1 MGDIIDLFVGYK
13 QLEAKIDFI
22 HEALVKKGIIKA
34 DKPKEKAE
42 EEPEE
47 MTPEEEFDMPQ
58 EEDDEPEDAEITLD
72 KKKFEQKKKR
82 KW

>member
-1 MGDIIDLFVGYK
+1 MGDIIYLFLELK

-34 DKPKEKAE
+34 EKQAPKERVE

-47 MTPEEEFDMPQ
+47 TPEEEFDMPP
-58 EEDDEPEDAEITLD
+58 EDDEPEDAEITLD